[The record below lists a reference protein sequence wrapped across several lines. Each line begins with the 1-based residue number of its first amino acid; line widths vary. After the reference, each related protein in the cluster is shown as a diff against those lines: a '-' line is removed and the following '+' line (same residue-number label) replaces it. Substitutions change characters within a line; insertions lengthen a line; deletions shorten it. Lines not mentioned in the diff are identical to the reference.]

1 MLSYST
7 FFCSFMRLVKFKEVP
22 MAGMNYLDGDID
34 EPKPRRLLVLLVY
47 LWLCA
52 EKCLCG
58 ESTLLTT

>member
-34 EPKPRRLLVLLVY
+34 DPKPRRLLVLLVY
-47 LWLCA
+47 LWL
-52 EKCLCG
+52 
-58 ESTLLTT
+58 